1 MKILEFRSD
10 TFTKPTPAMRRAMAD
25 AEVGDDQYGE
35 DPTVNKLEKRAAESV
50 GKEAGLYVASG
61 MMGNLCGVLSQTQRG
76 DEVILGDMAHIY
88 QNEMNASFV
97 LGGIV
102 PRLVP
107 NRDGLPLLDDLRTAV
122 RPQGMHARTAL
133 ICIENS
139 HNNCGGTVITAA
151 QTNAIGEF
159 AHERGLRVHLDGARI
174 FNAAAALGVDARTLT
189 AGVDTVQFCFS
200 KGLAAPV
207 GSIICGDAET
217 IAKARR
223 VRKLLGGAMRQ
234 AGVIAAAALVAL
246 EEMRD
251 RLVEDHRNAKAWER
265 ARADRRRAIRGQ
277 GGHEHR
283 VVRDRR
289 HLDGRRCVPEGLRRA
304 RPALLALPG
313 ELPAPARGHAQRRD
327 GGGRGGW
334 SRDREG
340 RALED
345 ESAGP
350 QRLVTFPS
358 CPCRTCPCRTCPC
371 PCRSTC
377 PSRMCRRSRS
387 SAS

>member
-1 MKILEFRSD
+1 
-10 TFTKPTPAMRRAMAD
+10 MRRAMAE

-35 DPTVNKLEKRAAESV
+35 DPTVNKLEKRAAEAV

-88 QNEMNASFV
+88 QNEMDASFV

-107 NRDGLPLLDDLRTAV
+107 NRDGLPSLDDIKTAV

-133 ICIENS
+133 ICLENS

-159 AHERGLRVHLDGARI
+159 AHEHGLRVHLDGARI
-174 FNAAAALGVDARTLT
+174 FNAAAALGVDAKALT

-251 RLVEDHRNAKAWER
+251 RLVDDHRNAKALANGLAQIEGVRIDAAKVITNIVSFEIDPNWMDAGAFQRACAER
-265 ARADRRRAIRGQ
+265 
-277 GGHEHR
+277 
-283 VVRDRR
+283 
-289 HLDGRRCVPEGLRRA
+289 GLRLSRYLGNSPRLRA
-304 RPALLALPG
+304 VTHKDVDQSDIDDALAIMATMSETRP
-313 ELPAPARGHAQRRD
+313 
-327 GGGRGGW
+327 
-334 SRDREG
+334 
-340 RALED
+340 RAL
-345 ESAGP
+345 S
-350 QRLVTFPS
+350 VS
-358 CPCRTCPCRTCPC
+358 
-371 PCRSTC
+371 
-377 PSRMCRRSRS
+377 
-387 SAS
+387 